1 MQKASELSNLSWH
14 DYWAIAARRRWD
26 LLGPLFALGLLGCVM
41 ALVWPVRY
49 RSEALILIEQQ
60 KVPEQYVTPN
70 VVANIEDRLQSMTE
84 QILSRTRL
92 QHLIE
97 QFNLYPRQRASM
109 TPSEIVEMMRKDI
122 TIEPQKGSTRTGELT
137 AFRIAYIAPD
147 SHIAQQIVNEL
158 TSLFI
163 DDNLRARDQQSSS
176 TTQFLENQLTEARQ
190 HLDETEQRLRE
201 YKMQYL
207 GELPEQ
213 EQSNLQILSS
223 LEAQLNSSSAEL
235 DRLEQDKTYL
245 ESMNAG
251 YKSLGP
257 AAIASPH
264 PGDAQPETIPELK
277 AKLAGLQAKYTDR
290 YPEVIRTKE
299 EITRLQAIQQQQP
312 KWGEEIDPAKS
323 GGREAATAD
332 PAQPGLIE
340 IDSRLKA
347 VRVDI
352 ENRRKEVNSL
362 RQRIQSAQ
370 AHLNMTPVREQQL
383 AEVSRDYDNAKNQYQ
398 SLLQKESQSA
408 LATNLEKRQE
418 GEQFHI
424 IDPASLPEKPVEPN
438 RAEISLGGWLL
449 GLMAGIG
456 LTAMKEVTDTR
467 LHGEADVRKVSPLPI
482 LVSVSDLPLPWK
494 EAVANRHRLLEAF
507 MAALLVVTSLGVG
520 AYLYLG

>member
-1 MQKASELSNLSWH
+1 
-14 DYWAIAARRRWD
+14 
-26 LLGPLFALGLLGCVM
+26 
-41 ALVWPVRY
+41 
-49 RSEALILIEQQ
+49 
-60 KVPEQYVTPN
+60 
-70 VVANIEDRLQSMTE
+70 
-84 QILSRTRL
+84 
-92 QHLIE
+92 
-97 QFNLYPRQRASM
+97 
-109 TPSEIVEMMRKDI
+109 
-122 TIEPQKGSTRTGELT
+122 
-137 AFRIAYIAPD
+137 
-147 SHIAQQIVNEL
+147 
-158 TSLFI
+158 
-163 DDNLRARDQQSSS
+163 
-176 TTQFLENQLTEARQ
+176 
-190 HLDETEQRLRE
+190 
-201 YKMQYL
+201 MQYL

-213 EQSNLQILSS
+213 QQSNLQILSS

-264 PGDAQPETIPELK
+264 PGEAQPATLPELK
-277 AKLAGLQAKYTDR
+277 AKLEDLQAKYTDR

-299 EITRLQAIQQQQP
+299 EIARLQAIQQQQP
-312 KWGEEIDPAKS
+312 KRSEELDPAKS
-323 GGREAATAD
+323 GGMETATAD
-332 PAQPGLIE
+332 ATQPGLIE

-362 RQRIQSAQ
+362 RQRIRTMQ
-370 AHLNMTPVREQQL
+370 AHLNLTPVREQQL
-383 AEVSRDYDNAKNQYQ
+383 AEVSRDYENAKTQYQ

-418 GEQFHI
+418 GEQFRI

-467 LHGEADVRKVSPLPI
+467 LHGEGDVRKVSPLPI
-482 LVSVSDLPLPWK
+482 LVSLPDLPLPWK
-494 EAVANRHRLLEAF
+494 EAADNRHRLIEA
-507 MAALLVVTSLGVG
+507 MVATLLVVTSLGFG